1 MSRMKRV
8 SSGTLAGTRTFNDL
22 RVAQA
27 LGQGELRVP
36 AKAPDETRF
45 IRDIGG
51 PAREAVMRFP
61 APARQ
66 QAVERLN
73 RGLGRVIGRGFIPG
87 S

>member
-1 MSRMKRV
+1 
-8 SSGTLAGTRTFNDL
+8 
-22 RVAQA
+22 
-27 LGQGELRVP
+27 VP
-36 AKAPDETRF
+36 AKVPDETRF

-87 S
+87 L